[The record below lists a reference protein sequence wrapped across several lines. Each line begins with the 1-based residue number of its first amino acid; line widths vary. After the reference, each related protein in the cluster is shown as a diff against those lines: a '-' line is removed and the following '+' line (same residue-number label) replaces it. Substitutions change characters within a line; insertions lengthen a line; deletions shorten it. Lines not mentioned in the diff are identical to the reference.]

1 MKIRDFLQDPT
12 SPEDSQRLF
21 LNFKRNDEN
30 IKSLLKKMDAML
42 RKLKMPELAEKEGRL
57 NLKFVNAKTD
67 FYEAH
72 KKGKIRKMHRL
83 AMIIDN
89 LAGQAYEMHKNIEDI
104 YYEKFKNE
112 VK

>member
-1 MKIRDFLQDPT
+1 MKIRDLFKDPT
-12 SPEDSQRLF
+12 SSEDSQRLL

-30 IKSLLKKMDAML
+30 IKSLMKKMDAML
-42 RKLKMPELAEKEGRL
+42 RKLKMPDLAEKEDRL
-57 NLKFVNAKTD
+57 NLKFVNAKTE
-67 FYEAH
+67 FYEAQ
-72 KKGKIRKMHRL
+72 KKGKTRKMHRFL
-83 AMIIDN
+83 MIIDS